1 MTTLIAKYLAQPTEA
16 NARKLAAYS
25 RKHPMGRVLLDQL
38 ERGLL
43 AQALY
48 MASVGDDQ

>member
-1 MTTLIAKYLAQPTEA
+1 MTALIAKYLAKPTEA
-16 NARKLAAYS
+16 NARRLAAYS
-25 RKHPMGRVLLDQL
+25 RRHPLAETMIDHL

-48 MASVGDDQ
+48 VASVGASR